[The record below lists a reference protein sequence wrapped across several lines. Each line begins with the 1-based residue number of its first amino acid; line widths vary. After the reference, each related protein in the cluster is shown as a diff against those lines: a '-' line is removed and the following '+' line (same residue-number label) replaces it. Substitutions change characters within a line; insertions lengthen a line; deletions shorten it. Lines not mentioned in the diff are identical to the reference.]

1 MGISKDIKIPLGIFS
16 FVDMTGFQSTLTYCA
31 IFYGDFP
38 EQGWVKSHFRVKKM
52 SSVDRLTTQ
61 ASRSASGEFAEL
73 VNPPHLLS
81 HLLQR
86 WQICS

>member
-1 MGISKDIKIPLGIFS
+1 MGIAKDIKIPLGIFS

-31 IFYGDFP
+31 IFYGDYP
-38 EQGWVKSHFRVKKM
+38 EQGWVKSHYRVKKM
-52 SSVDRLTTQ
+52 SSVDLLTTP
-61 ASRSASGEFAEL
+61 ASRSASGEFADS
-73 VNPPHLLS
+73 VTPPHLLS